1 MMCEPVV
8 VGLGYVGLPLAR
20 TAGAAGLT
28 VTGCDVSRQVVAGMN
43 AGRSHVRDMT
53 DHEVRGI
60 LAAGCLPRPALTPAA
75 ACRPVRRRSARRS
88 QRLRGVTRPDS

>member
-1 MMCEPVV
+1 MVCDPVV

-28 VTGCDVSRQVVAGMN
+28 VTGLDVLRQVVAGME
-43 AGRSHVRDMT
+43 AGHSHVWDMT

-60 LAAGCLPRPALTPAA
+60 LAAGRLPRPAPAPA
-75 ACRPVRRRSARRS
+75 TACRLVRRRSARRS